1 MKCIV
6 ASTIVP
12 KAVRS
17 VVCLGLAVVLW
28 EVVPVYAS
36 ALRFRMALSE
46 ACRTAATG
54 RHEPGEVRND
64 ILLKARLLD
73 LPVRPHH
80 IEVQVEPQLVS
91 AVVAYQ
97 VPVGLGPRQFVLN
110 FRASAQERP
119 LVHME
124 GGEAYFQ
131 MLRE

>member
-1 MKCIV
+1 MKSIV

-110 FRASAQERP
+110 FRAAAQERP

-124 GGEAYFQ
+124 GGETYFQ
-131 MLRE
+131 MLQE